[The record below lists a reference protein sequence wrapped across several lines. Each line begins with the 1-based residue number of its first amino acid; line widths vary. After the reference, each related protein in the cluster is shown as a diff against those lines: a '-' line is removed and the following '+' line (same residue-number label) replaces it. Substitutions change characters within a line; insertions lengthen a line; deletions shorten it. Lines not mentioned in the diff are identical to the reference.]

1 MEVPGRLIRWAQYA
15 LLVVA
20 IVGACLPSLAV
31 GVSHYDGSYV
41 GTIECDQI
49 PGYTRGPLK
58 REFTLQIAGG
68 RAQYAR
74 PLILPPTR
82 LLATGLDPTERG
94 TGTVSSTGEVSLT
107 GEAGDLTG
115 GFEATYRGQ
124 IDGKLLRL
132 SGVQVWQLPDKAN
145 YKRSCTIVVSRSE

>member
-1 MEVPGRLIRWAQYA
+1 MRLIRWAQYA
-15 LLVVA
+15 
-20 IVGACLPSLAV
+20 SLGPGCSRRRRPTVKAV

-41 GTIECDQI
+41 DTIECDQI

-82 LLATGLDPTERG
+82 LRRPALTPPSEAQAR
-94 TGTVSSTGEVSLT
+94 SL
-107 GEAGDLTG
+107 
-115 GFEATYRGQ
+115 
-124 IDGKLLRL
+124 
-132 SGVQVWQLPDKAN
+132 QLVKCP
-145 YKRSCTIVVSRSE
+145 